1 MELDDIFA
9 LHVSLIN
16 LAIKCYSDE
25 LGYVDKA
32 LGYCTELLNQKDIKQ
47 VESNTSAGRELQR
60 LMKVPTDSY
69 DDILT
74 VLKLQNYLSLFLLFD
89 YNGRHSLSVHLLQN
103 VLEKDAKLS
112 TLVEV
117 ESLFELLSPLLKD
130 QDDQPSS
137 DGVDEEDFLEEQIM
151 MARLIHLFKAPL
163 PDNQYQIINAA
174 RKIFGAGGDKRI
186 IHTLPP
192 LIFATYRLI
201 TSYKLIKDTDSKWLA
216 KCEKIFQFVLQT
228 ISVLSKNI
236 PELSLRLY
244 LQGALSADGVRSE
257 AITYEFLTQVIMT
270 AGWLL

>member
-130 QDDQPSS
+130 QDDQPPS
-137 DGVDEEDFLEEQIM
+137 DGV
-151 MARLIHLFKAPL
+151 R
-163 PDNQYQIINAA
+163 
-174 RKIFGAGGDKRI
+174 
-186 IHTLPP
+186 
-192 LIFATYRLI
+192 
-201 TSYKLIKDTDSKWLA
+201 
-216 KCEKIFQFVLQT
+216 C
-228 ISVLSKNI
+228 
-236 PELSLRLY
+236 
-244 LQGALSADGVRSE
+244 
-257 AITYEFLTQVIMT
+257 
-270 AGWLL
+270 